1 MAQRGRKP
9 KVQTAVANVDYSK
22 LLKEDQVKYESKIKD
37 LYKSLADI
45 KCVINVALREIGF
58 IDECDTLAEAA
69 FRGGKAYVSLDAA
82 NDKLETVLDEI
93 HTEQDLDH
101 WEDVSEDY

>member
-9 KVQTAVANVDYSK
+9 KVQTTVTDVDYSK
-22 LLKEDQVKYESKIKD
+22 LLKEDQLKYESKIKG
-37 LYKSLADI
+37 LYKNLANI
-45 KCVINVALREIGF
+45 KCVMNGALREIDV

-69 FRGGKAYVSLDAA
+69 FKAGKAYVSLDAA

-93 HTEQDLDH
+93 YTEEDLDH
-101 WEDVSEDY
+101 WEDVVGN